1 MKIPIE
7 IQKGFIAEFEKV
19 RPDYV
24 EFAKLLETILNKVGE
39 KFGLLAL
46 VQSRAKGVA
55 SFSGKII
62 SKDKYKNPLVD
73 MTDLCGARI
82 IVHFQSHV
90 EKVCLFIKENFEVD
104 EANSLDLK
112 SRLKV
117 SEFGYRSIH
126 YIITPKKDSILGIPI
141 AEKFKTMKAEIQV
154 RTLAEHVWA
163 DISHDRIYKTCLN
176 IPEEW
181 KREAAR
187 LSAILENADI
197 TFAKMSYD
205 IDSVSVVYEL
215 QYETEKAKTEI
226 EKLETLIAVQENDP
240 DECVKNL
247 LKLSAIYRAMDK
259 CTEAGAELKSWLDK
273 PLKNPVL
280 SGKLLFEYGVVLALS
295 SGNDTSANDY
305 AEGMKVIKQ
314 SFELF
319 DNLADDVQKN
329 NQQELSYI
337 HYRLGRLLQ
346 RNEEES
352 QQQADHFS
360 LAYSIMPENPL
371 YLVELME
378 SLVLRNIDMARYN
391 ISLFKANIGE
401 AIPKLKELIDIGIKR
416 VPAWFAIG
424 HCHLMI
430 GDEVGCI
437 MAYSRAVETI
447 LNDTFLTSH
456 ATIAAEITLIGKF
469 KALIPKLSEQIKLYL
484 NIAMVLVAD
493 SSNKD
498 RYKNYLGNHKIRKEP
513 FKTPVVIV
521 AGGASLMDDSKID
534 YYRDYIREMMYDFK
548 GTIISGGTTAGIPG
562 LVGQVKGEIQKQ
574 APVDFDL
581 MAYLPEKLPDDAVK
595 SLAYN
600 LFYKTDSD
608 KFSAL
613 DILICWSDLVGNG
626 IKPADVILIGID
638 GGVIANMEYRI
649 ALSLGAK
656 VGLVAYSG
664 RAVTDFLYDKTWA
677 NHHNLLQLPND
688 PHTVWVLVNQSA
700 KTILSKEKIEIL
712 APIAHE
718 FYRQKRLEEF
728 NPNTV
733 DINKFKVL
741 MPWDKLD
748 ASLQHSNRKQVA
760 FYEHILKRVNLN
772 IREAGNPVLFNIK
785 AELST
790 TEYDHLAKL
799 EHARWNAE
807 RLLEGW
813 RYGPEKNITA
823 KLNPYIT
830 AWENLDYATR
840 VFDYDP
846 VDNIPKLLAEIGYE
860 VYRH

>member
-1 MKIPIE
+1 MTTPIE
-7 IQKGFIAEFEKV
+7 KQMGFIAEFVKV

-24 EFAKLLETILNKVGE
+24 DFAKLLETILNKVGE
-39 KFGLLAL
+39 KFGFLAL
-46 VQSRAKGVA
+46 VQARAKTVV
-55 SFSGKII
+55 SFSNKII
-62 SKDKYKNPLVD
+62 MKDKYRNPLTD
-73 MTDLCGARI
+73 MTDLCGARV

-90 EKVCLFIKENFEVD
+90 EKVCSFIKENFEVD

-126 YIITPKKDSILGIPI
+126 YIITPKKDNILGVLI
-141 AEKFKTMKAEIQV
+141 AEKFKTMKAEVQV

-197 TFAKMSYD
+197 IFAKMAFD

-226 EKLETLIAVQENDP
+226 EKLNTLIAVQENDP

-259 CTEAGAELKSWLDK
+259 FTEAGAELKSWLGK

-295 SGNDTSANDY
+295 SGNDTSANNY

-314 SFELF
+314 SLELF

-329 NQQELSYI
+329 NQLELSYI

-352 QQQADHFS
+352 RQQADHFS

-371 YLVELME
+371 YLVALME
-378 SLVLRNIDMARYN
+378 SLVLRNIDIARYN

-424 HCHLMI
+424 HCYLML

-447 LNDTFLTSH
+447 LNNSFLTSH

-469 KALIPKLSEQIKLYL
+469 KALNPKLSEQIKLYL

-493 SSNKD
+493 SSNKG
-498 RYKNYLGNHKIRKEP
+498 RYKNYLENHKIRKEP

-562 LVGQVKGEIQKQ
+562 LVGQVKDEIQKQ
-574 APVDFDL
+574 APVEFDL

-595 SLAYN
+595 SMVYN
-600 LFYKTDSD
+600 RFYKTDSD
-608 KFSAL
+608 KFSA
-613 DILICWSDLVGNG
+613 
-626 IKPADVILIGID
+626 
-638 GGVIANMEYRI
+638 
-649 ALSLGAK
+649 
-656 VGLVAYSG
+656 
-664 RAVTDFLYDKTWA
+664 
-677 NHHNLLQLPND
+677 
-688 PHTVWVLVNQSA
+688 
-700 KTILSKEKIEIL
+700 
-712 APIAHE
+712 
-718 FYRQKRLEEF
+718 
-728 NPNTV
+728 
-733 DINKFKVL
+733 
-741 MPWDKLD
+741 
-748 ASLQHSNRKQVA
+748 
-760 FYEHILKRVNLN
+760 
-772 IREAGNPVLFNIK
+772 
-785 AELST
+785 
-790 TEYDHLAKL
+790 
-799 EHARWNAE
+799 
-807 RLLEGW
+807 
-813 RYGPEKNITA
+813 
-823 KLNPYIT
+823 
-830 AWENLDYATR
+830 
-840 VFDYDP
+840 
-846 VDNIPKLLAEIGYE
+846 
-860 VYRH
+860 